1 MSGRNVQATVKTWF
15 VAARP
20 HTLSAAVVPVLV
32 GSALVFWRPGFSGSV
47 CGWTLV
53 ASLLVQIGA
62 NFVDEYSDHGT
73 TASAHKYLAPHK
85 VIARGLL
92 TPGQVRTGAAVVFG
106 AATLIGAG
114 LVWRAGWPLL
124 LLCMASLAVAYLYSG
139 GPLPLGDYALGEP
152 LVFVTMGP
160 VMVMGTVYAQV
171 SEWEVQA
178 LVYSLPVAALV
189 TAILVANNLRDGEE
203 DRRNGRKTVVTV
215 FGEGAMR
222 AGWLLLVGLA
232 FAVTAWQAA
241 TRTGSGWLLL
251 PWLTLPLAIRV
262 ALWILRGQ
270 DRDTLHRALRG
281 TSALHL
287 SFGVLLSAGLAA

>member
-1 MSGRNVQATVKTWF
+1 
-15 VAARP
+15 
-20 HTLSAAVVPVLV
+20 LSAATVPVLV
-32 GSALVFWRPGFSGSV
+32 GTALAYGNPGFSWGV
-47 CGWTLV
+47 FALTLV

-62 NFVDEYSDHGT
+62 NFVDEYSDHGA

-92 TPGQVRTGAAVVFG
+92 TPGQVKAGAVAVFG

-114 LVWRAGWPLL
+114 LVARAGLPLL
-124 LLCMASLAVAYLYSG
+124 WLCLGSLAVAYLYSG

-160 VMVMGTVYAQV
+160 VMVMGTVYAQL
-171 SEWEVQA
+171 SAWDPKA

-189 TAILVANNLRDGEE
+189 TAILVANNLRDGDE
-203 DRRNGRKTVVTV
+203 DRRNGRRTLVTL
-215 FGEGAMR
+215 FGRGAVR
-222 AGWLLLVGLA
+222 IGYLALLLVA
-232 FAVTAWQAA
+232 FAVPAVRIAQ
-241 TRTGSGWLLL
+241 GDVSPWLWL
-251 PWLTLPLAIRV
+251 PWLTLPLAVRV
-262 ALWILRGQ
+262 FTWIARAE

-287 SFGVLLSAGLAA
+287 TFGVLLTVGLLA